1 MAYRP
6 YTPTT
11 YPSGSGVF
19 DIYCVDLTSV
29 CAPASNSD
37 VRFSN
42 PFVVLAVYDAATN
55 SYQSWDTV
63 KNTTLNG
70 AFSIQISSGILRQ
83 TDTGGSITEEGALK
97 QFPDMQKIFYIKDYQ
112 QPGQHITTHTH
123 GGGGIT
129 ETAQFY
135 ENFSDS
141 LDLLNAM
148 GSAFD
153 TVCVVGNH
161 SFTIDCGLTGT
172 GLYLFMAVKR
182 GANQPFFTKLP

>member
-6 YTPTT
+6 FTPTT

-19 DIYCVDLTSV
+19 DVYCVDLTAV
-29 CAPASNSD
+29 CAPASSCD

-42 PFVVLAVYDAATN
+42 PFVVLAVYDGTVN

-70 AFSIQISSGILRQ
+70 AFTNQVSSGILRQ
-83 TDTGGSITEEGALK
+83 TDTGTITEEGAVK
-97 QFPDMQKIFYIKDYQ
+97 QLPFMQKAFYLKDYQ
-112 QPGQHITTHTH
+112 EPAQHLTVNMTTSA
-123 GGGGIT
+123 IV

-135 ENFSDS
+135 PNFSDS

-153 TVCVVGNH
+153 TICVVANH
-161 SFTIDCGLTGT
+161 TFTIDCGLAGS

-182 GANQPFFTKLP
+182 GANQPFFTRLP

>member
-19 DIYCVDLTSV
+19 DIYCVDLAAV
-29 CAPASNSD
+29 AAPASNCD

-42 PFVVLAVYDAATN
+42 PFVVLAVYDATVN
-55 SYQSWDTV
+55 SYQSWETV
-63 KNTTLNG
+63 KDTTLNG
-70 AFSIQISSGILRQ
+70 AFSNQVSSGILRQ
-83 TDTGGSITEEGALK
+83 TDTGTITEEGTIK

-112 QPGQHITTHTH
+112 SPGQQITAHTH
-123 GGGGIT
+123 GGGGVT

-135 ENFSDS
+135 SNFSDS
-141 LDLLNAM
+141 LDLLNSM

-153 TVCVVGNH
+153 TVAIVANH
-161 SFTIDCGLTGT
+161 PFTIDCALAGT
-172 GLYLFMAVKR
+172 GLFLFMAVKR
-182 GANQPFFTKLP
+182 GSNQPFFTRTP